1 MRIRPRYIAYET
13 LALDDNAVEYC
24 EIIPLPVNESLK
36 YQRDSNDG
44 SSKEV
49 RVKQFNFLQ
58 LFFLISLI
66 RRNQY
71 KGTSRQ
77 SFGIYRYFG
86 ASFLLLSAVHPN
98 QASSSSL
105 HISC

>member
-24 EIIPLPVNESLK
+24 EIIPLPVNKSMK
-36 YQRDSNDG
+36 NQCGSNVG
-44 SSKEV
+44 SSKDV
-49 RVKQFNFLQ
+49 RLKQYKLLQ

-71 KGTSRQ
+71 KGTSHQ
-77 SFGIYRYFG
+77 SFGIYRHFG

-98 QASSSSL
+98 RAGSSSF